1 MNNMT
6 SSNNTKSSKSQK
18 NILVTGGAGFIGS
31 NLVGALLDLES
42 VSLVRVLDNLATGSL
57 KNLKEFEQHPKLEFM
72 EGDIRDFET
81 CKKAVEGINLIS
93 HQAALGSVPRSIND
107 PQTTN
112 EVNISGSL
120 NVFIAAKEAKIPRVV
135 YAASSSSYGDSPY
148 LPKRED
154 VTGKPISPYSVTK
167 LVNELYAYVFGNL
180 YDINF
185 IGLRYFN
192 IFGPKQDPNGA
203 YAAVIPIFIKAIME
217 EKPPTINGD
226 GLHSRDFTY
235 VSNAVQANIKALFT
249 DREDALN
256 EIYNIATNERTTLI
270 ELLDHLKKIS
280 GSDIEP
286 IFGPER
292 IGDVKHS
299 LADISK
305 AMNYLGYQP
314 EVLIKEGLMLTYEWY
329 KSIQYE
335 DNLEIKPQHF
345 HSEKFNTE

>member
-1 MNNMT
+1 M
-6 SSNNTKSSKSQK
+6 KDKHR
-18 NILVTGGAGFIGS
+18 ILVTGGAGFIGS
-31 NLVGALLDLES
+31 NIVEALLKLDNIEY
-42 VSLVRVLDNLATGSL
+42 VRVLDNLATGSL
-57 KNLKEFEQHPKLEFM
+57 RNLEEFSQNAKLEFI
-72 EGDIRDFET
+72 EGDIRDFAT
-81 CKKAVEGINLIS
+81 CQEAVRGIDLIS

-112 EVNISGSL
+112 EVNITGTL

-167 LVNELYAYVFGNL
+167 LVNELYAHVFGNL

-203 YAAVIPIFIKAIME
+203 YAAVIPLFIKAMMDDTPI
-217 EKPPTINGD
+217 TINGD
-226 GLHSRDFTY
+226 GQHSRDFTF
-235 VSNAVQANIKALFT
+235 VSNAVLANIKALFT
-249 DREDALN
+249 DRKDALN

-270 ELLDHLKKIS
+270 ELYDHLKNIS
-280 GSDIEP
+280 GSQKKP
-286 IFGPER
+286 IFGPPR
-292 IGDVKHS
+292 LGDVKHS

-314 EVLIKEGLMLTYEWY
+314 AVRIKEGLQKTFDWY
-329 KSIQYE
+329 TSDFNSTKKEQT
-335 DNLEIKPQHF
+335 N
-345 HSEKFNTE
+345 SEVA